1 MGKIISLM
9 SFERYNQLIKA
20 HGIQVN
26 DSLEHQLKKLFIESD
41 LKLAVAESCTGGLVC
56 NLLTDVP
63 GASTYFLGGIVSYT
77 NDAKQNLLFV
87 STQTLAKFGAV
98 SEETVLEMARGVRA
112 RFSNEV
118 NAERIVG
125 ISVSGIAGPGGG
137 SPEKPVGMVWIGLS
151 AQDKDHAW
159 IFQWSCNRAENKMQ
173 SARAVMIIL
182 LQYLKSYLNEKD
194 QSSS

>member
-20 HGIQVN
+20 HGTQVD
-26 DSLEHQLKKLFIESD
+26 DSLKHQLKKLFIESD

-77 NDAKQNLLFV
+77 NDAKQNLLSV
-87 STQTLAKFGAV
+87 SPQTLAKFGAV

-118 NAERIVG
+118 NAERIIGV
-125 ISVSGIAGPGGG
+125 SVSGIAGPGGG
-137 SPEKPVGMVWIGLS
+137 SPEKPAGMVWIGLS

-159 IFQWSCNRAENKMQ
+159 IFQWSGNRAENKMQ

-194 QSSS
+194 RSSS

>member
-1 MGKIISLM
+1 M

-20 HGIQVN
+20 HGTQVD

-118 NAERIVG
+118 NAERIIGV
-125 ISVSGIAGPGGG
+125 SVSGIAGPGGG
-137 SPEKPVGMVWIGLS
+137 SPEKPAGMVWIGLS

-159 IFQWSCNRAENKMQ
+159 IFQWSGNRAENKMQ

-194 QSSS
+194 RSSS

>member
-1 MGKIISLM
+1 MDKLISLM

-20 HGIQVN
+20 HGNQVN

-63 GASTYFLGGIVSYT
+63 GASTYFLGGIISYT

-87 STQTLAKFGAV
+87 STQTLEKYGAV
-98 SEETVLEMARGVRA
+98 SQETVIEMARGVRA

-118 NAERIVG
+118 NVERIIGV
-125 ISVSGIAGPGGG
+125 SVSGIAGPGGG
-137 SPEKPVGMVWIGLS
+137 SPEKPVGLVWIGLS
-151 AQDKDHAW
+151 TQDKDHAW
-159 IFQWSCNRAENKMQ
+159 KFLWSGNRAENKMQ

-182 LQYLKSYLNEKD
+182 LQYVKSYLSK
-194 QSSS
+194 

>member
-20 HGIQVN
+20 HGTQVD

-118 NAERIVG
+118 NAERIIGV
-125 ISVSGIAGPGGG
+125 SVSGIAGPGGG
-137 SPEKPVGMVWIGLS
+137 SPEKPAGMVWIGLS

-159 IFQWSCNRAENKMQ
+159 IFQWSGNRAENKMQ

-194 QSSS
+194 RSSS

>member
-20 HGIQVN
+20 HGTQVD

-118 NAERIVG
+118 NAERIIGV
-125 ISVSGIAGPGGG
+125 SVSGIAGPGGG
-137 SPEKPVGMVWIGLS
+137 SPEKPAGMVWIGLS
-151 AQDKDHAW
+151 TQDKDHAW
-159 IFQWSCNRAENKMQ
+159 IFQWSGNRAENKMQ

-194 QSSS
+194 RSSS